1 MTYPPNI
8 MGQHDSYL
16 LCQILGLQYNYVS
29 LDDEINL
36 VKLYVCRIRF
46 NFSAY
51 IYGIYIHIHN
61 I

>member
-1 MTYPPNI
+1 MNSLYMTYPPDI

-36 VKLYVCRIRF
+36 VKLYVCRI
-46 NFSAY
+46 
-51 IYGIYIHIHN
+51 
-61 I
+61 